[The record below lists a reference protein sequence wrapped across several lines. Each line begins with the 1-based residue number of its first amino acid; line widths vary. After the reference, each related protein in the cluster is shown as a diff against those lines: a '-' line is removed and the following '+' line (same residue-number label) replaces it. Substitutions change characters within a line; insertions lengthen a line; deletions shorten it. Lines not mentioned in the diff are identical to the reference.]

1 MKSRSFAHHFSEN
14 NIPFGIAS
22 SERHVDPRPV
32 TRLGNTVFFLENLA
46 KTGFFDGITGLS
58 HEALQQSTL
67 NQIAAL
73 PRSVLRSVRQRIQ
86 DEFKMNGLASVPDEA
101 KEDIED
107 VTLHLPVA
115 IGDFS
120 DFSCSLE
127 HVKNAGR
134 IIINDERPP
143 PGFFN
148 FPIGYQGRASS
159 IVVSG
164 TDIERPLGQFRNPDA
179 SSPGAEPIIYGPSR
193 KMDYELELAAIVGRP
208 LPMRQRLRATRAD
221 DHIFGFALLN
231 DWSARDIQGFEMT
244 PLGPFN
250 GKSVGTTLSPWIVTL
265 DALEPFRV
273 TGPAQKLPL
282 PAYLED
288 PARVTY
294 AIRMQAEIDAAGSTT
309 VLGASRVQSL
319 YWTTRQ
325 MVAHAVSSGSALR
338 TGDVL
343 ATGTVSGPEEG
354 ALGCLLEVTRGG
366 AEPVRL
372 EGGEE
377 RAFLEDG
384 DVVRLTATAG
394 DEGSG
399 VGFGECTGRVV
410 ASRPYEEGDDA
421 CPECGRAG

>member
-1 MKSRSFAHHFSEN
+1 
-14 NIPFGIAS
+14 
-22 SERHVDPRPV
+22 
-32 TRLGNTVFFLENLA
+32 
-46 KTGFFDGITGLS
+46 
-58 HEALQQSTL
+58 
-67 NQIAAL
+67 
-73 PRSVLRSVRQRIQ
+73 
-86 DEFKMNGLASVPDEA
+86 
-101 KEDIED
+101 
-107 VTLHLPVA
+107 
-115 IGDFS
+115 
-120 DFSCSLE
+120 
-127 HVKNAGR
+127 
-134 IIINDERPP
+134 
-143 PGFFN
+143 
-148 FPIGYQGRASS
+148 
-159 IVVSG
+159 
-164 TDIERPLGQFRNPDA
+164 
-179 SSPGAEPIIYGPSR
+179 
-193 KMDYELELAAIVGRP
+193 
-208 LPMRQRLRATRAD
+208 
-221 DHIFGFALLN
+221 
-231 DWSARDIQGFEMT
+231 
-244 PLGPFN
+244 
-250 GKSVGTTLSPWIVTL
+250 VTL

-384 DVVRLTATAG
+384 DVVRLTAMAG